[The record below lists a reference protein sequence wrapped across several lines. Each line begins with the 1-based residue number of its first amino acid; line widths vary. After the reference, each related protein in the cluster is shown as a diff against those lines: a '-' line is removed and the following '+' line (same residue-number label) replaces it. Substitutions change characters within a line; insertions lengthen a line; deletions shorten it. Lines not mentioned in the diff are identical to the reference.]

1 MARMGS
7 YCRAYYAR
15 DFAAFAGWNPDHSQ
29 LQPAAADADGGEAQV
44 PRTAL
49 EDGDIVYLQEDLSV
63 TDGIF
68 LDEHVLF
75 ADNGPEWRAF
85 CLDMLGFDV
94 TQGAE
99 SHPEPQPGAASA

>member
-15 DFAAFAGWNPDHSQ
+15 DFAAFPGWRPDLSQ
-29 LQPAAADADGGEAQV
+29 LRPAVDDRDGREVHLQRAS
-44 PRTAL
+44 L
-49 EDGDIVYLQEDLSV
+49 DDGDIVYLQEDFRV

-85 CLDMLGFDV
+85 CAGVLGFDPA
-94 TQGAE
+94 QGVEAE
-99 SHPEPQPGAASA
+99 PPPVESAAP